1 MNMDERKLTYEQF
14 KANILQWKK
23 THREEYNRFAR
34 LMTNGDERQFLAI
47 CKAIFRQLP
56 KVKTEWELCW
66 GDDSV
71 EDFDNISLLFSEE
84 SVPEQIVDAF
94 QKQREKNNSSDRTS
108 SSFWN
113 KLKSFFSGKSKRHG
127 IILSAPLVLSWL
139 YYGKSFEAMVSMV
152 SKQSANPKADR
163 MDRQSC
169 SWVARRI
176 IQVSIKNGFRTQTD
190 WNRYFSMNRAIENG
204 SVDEWALQSVIN
216 ENGVNGD
223 MANDTTN
230 TPTDTDCD
238 ATSKIHRTAG
248 KKKIQERPLIDY
260 LDCNNKEEVLGHIR
274 NFISINTSAVHQAL
288 PFYVLKDLRLV
299 AGMHTAKEYSAGLV
313 LQFPD
318 LPSLKSESAIR
329 QSVGFL
335 KAAKYVI
342 KEDKDQMAPLIESDE
357 NRELYQKLVQT
368 ITDITTNDTTD
379 ISAK

>member
-1 MNMDERKLTYEQF
+1 M
-14 KANILQWKK
+14 
-23 THREEYNRFAR
+23 
-34 LMTNGDERQFLAI
+34 
-47 CKAIFRQLP
+47 
-56 KVKTEWELCW
+56 CW

-71 EDFDNISLLFSEE
+71 ENFDNISLLFSEE
-84 SVPEQIVDAF
+84 SVPEQIVEAF
-94 QKQREKNNSSDRTS
+94 QKQREENNSSDGTS

-113 KLKSFFSGKSKRHG
+113 KVKSFFRSKSKRHG

-139 YYGKSFEAMVSMV
+139 YYGKSFEAMVGMV
-152 SKQSANPKADR
+152 SKQSA

-169 SWVARRI
+169 SWVAEQI
-176 IQVSIKNGFRTQTD
+176 IQVSIKNGFRTQSD
-190 WNRYFSMNRAIENG
+190 WDRYFSMNDAIEKGNIG
-204 SVDEWALQSVIN
+204 EWALQSVIN
-216 ENGVNGD
+216 ENGGNGD
-223 MANDTTN
+223 MVNDTTN
-230 TPTDTDCD
+230 TLTDTDSD

-299 AGMHTAKEYSAGLV
+299 AGMHTAKEYSVGLA

-335 KAAKYVI
+335 KTAKYVI
-342 KEDKDQMAPLIESDE
+342 KEGKDQLAPLIESDE
-357 NRELYQKLVQT
+357 NQELYQKLVQT
-368 ITDITTNDTTD
+368 ITDITASNTTD
-379 ISAK
+379 IGAK